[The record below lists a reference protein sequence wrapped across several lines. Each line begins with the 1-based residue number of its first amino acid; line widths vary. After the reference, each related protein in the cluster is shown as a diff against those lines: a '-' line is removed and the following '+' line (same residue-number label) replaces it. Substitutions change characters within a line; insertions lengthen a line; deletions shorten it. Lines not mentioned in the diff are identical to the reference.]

1 MIENIPQALNEET
14 HHMMDDEPIQELIVG
29 DVLLKNQPEELL
41 KELYDKHKL
50 TDKERW
56 DLFEK
61 GEVVREV
68 LIDTG
73 DKKVTEITWPDGERR
88 LLYSLSSPEA
98 ARFRLTDEA
107 VQKIKDNALNTQ
119 VGGGHYKQY
128 AIQPIEFIH
137 KNNVPYAEAN
147 VIKYVMRHK
156 QKNGV
161 EDLKKAIHYI
171 QLLAEMEYGVKL

>member
-14 HHMMDDEPIQELIVG
+14 HHMIDETPLEEVFLIPNKKAQADCELRYKLNNDDSEIARIFESIKTQ
-29 DVLLKNQPEELL
+29 
-41 KELYDKHKL
+41 KE
-50 TDKERW
+50 
-56 DLFEK
+56 
-61 GEVVREV
+61 
-68 LIDTG
+68 
-73 DKKVTEITWPDGERR
+73 
-88 LLYSLSSPEA
+88 SP
-98 ARFRLTDEA
+98 LG
-107 VQKIKDNALNTQ
+107 TQ